1 MRLGAVLSVLFLL
14 VLVAFYGVGVLAQ
27 RMSVVPIQSNFTAVI
42 SGVQWPRVLF
52 RLCEDRSSH
61 PSSTSVPT
69 ECTVVGDELTRLLV
83 KALRPSV
90 HTAIHPSLTGVTAV
104 FLTLQPHSLQ
114 QSLQAEFAVVRM
126 LGAGSLAP
134 DDLQLVEQVRR
145 ADVAGLRLIY
155 DSNGGSITDNVAV
168 KTVRRVEER
177 ASPCGDS
184 CEWAISIVAP
194 LFATALLLIPVFM
207 SVVHLERAVAVRD
220 YFLVASHDIDDE
232 PQHVNEF
239 ANCEDWGPVE
249 FVDPDMLPRENVAGH
264 EPHMD
269 GIVVLQHFVEEDAVA
284 VGKTRRRK

>member
-61 PSSTSVPT
+61 PSSTTVPT

-90 HTAIHPSLTGVTAV
+90 HTAIHPSPTGVTAV

-145 ADVAGLRLIY
+145 A
-155 DSNGGSITDNVAV
+155 
-168 KTVRRVEER
+168 
-177 ASPCGDS
+177 
-184 CEWAISIVAP
+184 
-194 LFATALLLIPVFM
+194 
-207 SVVHLERAVAVRD
+207 
-220 YFLVASHDIDDE
+220 
-232 PQHVNEF
+232 
-239 ANCEDWGPVE
+239 
-249 FVDPDMLPRENVAGH
+249 MLQGCA
-264 EPHMD
+264 
-269 GIVVLQHFVEEDAVA
+269 
-284 VGKTRRRK
+284 

>member
-1 MRLGAVLSVLFLL
+1 
-14 VLVAFYGVGVLAQ
+14 
-27 RMSVVPIQSNFTAVI
+27 
-42 SGVQWPRVLF
+42 
-52 RLCEDRSSH
+52 
-61 PSSTSVPT
+61 
-69 ECTVVGDELTRLLV
+69 
-83 KALRPSV
+83 
-90 HTAIHPSLTGVTAV
+90 
-104 FLTLQPHSLQ
+104 
-114 QSLQAEFAVVRM
+114 M

-168 KTVRRVEER
+168 QTVRRVEER

-232 PQHVNEF
+232 P
-239 ANCEDWGPVE
+239 AAC
-249 FVDPDMLPRENVAGH
+249 
-264 EPHMD
+264 
-269 GIVVLQHFVEEDAVA
+269 
-284 VGKTRRRK
+284 K